1 MTAYMVLG
9 IGVDIIEIKRIREI
23 IERYGRRFVD
33 KVFTPVEVAY
43 CESKKIPF
51 QHYAAR
57 FAAKEAVAKAISTG
71 WRGDFRWKD
80 VEVSNDDLGQPSIT
94 LYGRLAAHIDRRR
107 IYLSLSHSDNSV
119 IAFVIIEAMD

>member
-1 MTAYMVLG
+1 MVLG

-23 IERYGRRFVD
+23 IERYGKRFVD

-57 FAAKEAVAKAISTG
+57 FAAKEAVAKAIATG

-80 VEVSNDDLGQPSIT
+80 VEVSNDDLGQPGIT
-94 LYGRLAAHIDRRR
+94 LYGRLAARIDRRR

-119 IAFVIIEAMD
+119 IAFVIIEAVD